1 MAEELRKLGAEIDT
15 QFIYRP
21 SETDMAHALAAVKGD
36 QEAIC
41 GYKLILLKERSM
53 ALADAQGPYVEVFVT
68 FGPYPVVTEEQITAD
83 RSLAPPEPGPPPPRP
98 LQDGT
103 LLPPGD
109 GHLRG

>member
-21 SETDMAHALAAVKGD
+21 NETDMAHALAAVKSD

-53 ALADAQGPYVEVFVT
+53 ALADAHGPYVEVFVT
-68 FGPYPVVTEEQITAD
+68 FGPWPTVTEEQATLD
-83 RSLAPPEPGPPPPRP
+83 PSLRQPPPPPPITRLNP
-98 LQDGT
+98 PVTDGSDGT
-103 LLPPGD
+103 KV
-109 GHLRG
+109 